1 MPTELETF
9 HNELFQEVLNKA
21 ESEGAL
27 TDEAFFDVFSEKL
40 MEEGDL
46 LTADKAFYSRP
57 GKNNRIEKVNGY
69 GGDPNDSSDKSLSL
83 IICDFDQSPEV
94 LTLTRTNINAEFTRL
109 RNFVDSALDQEF
121 RNRMEETDP
130 AFGLADL
137 ISARWGDIDK
147 IRMILLTNKV
157 LSNRVDRI
165 DSGLIESIPVSYSVL
180 DLTRMQRLASA
191 SEEREEMNIDLLSDF
206 GGGISALPAN
216 LENAEYESYLAVLPA
231 EKLAAI
237 YDRWSDRLL
246 EQNVRVFLQARSN
259 INRGIRNT
267 LQNDPGM
274 FFAYNN
280 GITATAESVQTR
292 QGPLGLEIIALENF
306 QIVNGGQTTGS
317 IYAASKAAW
326 DLSNVFVQMKLS
338 IIRAEKTNEIVP
350 KISEYANS
358 QNRVNPADFFA
369 NHPFHVRIEEF
380 SRRILVPA
388 IGTSLRQSKWF
399 YERAR
404 GQYQDAIGNRT
415 AGAQRR
421 EFGLDF
427 PKNKKFVKTDLAK
440 FVSVWD
446 GDPHIVSRGA
456 QKNFVS
462 FAAEVGKKWDSN
474 ANQFNEM
481 YYRHSIAKA
490 IIFHD
495 TEKLVSAQPWYETGG
510 YRANIVAYAI
520 SKLALDVKKRSGVID
535 FERVWRDQSTFPE
548 LQQTLAVSA
557 TAVKDIIMNP
567 SGYGSRNISEWAKQE
582 ACWKRV
588 ESLEISW
595 PDSLDSCLLTREEQR
610 DDSRSAQKD
619 QKELNGIESQTA
631 VVTAPPNF
639 WASVTDW
646 GTVGRFLSGDD
657 VEVLKVAIDFP
668 ENPTRIPTERQSQRI
683 LEVLKRL
690 QKEGCPIELNKD
702 QM

>member
-1 MPTELETF
+1 MPTELEIF
-9 HNELFQEVLNKA
+9 HTELFQEVLHKA
-21 ESEGAL
+21 EAEGAL

-46 LTADKAFYSRP
+46 ITADKAFYSRP
-57 GKNNRIEKVNGY
+57 GKSNRIEKVNGY
-69 GGDPNDSSDKSLSL
+69 GGDPQDSTDKSLSL
-83 IICDFDQSPEV
+83 IVCDFHQSPEV
-94 LTLTRTNINAEFTRL
+94 LTLTRTNMDTEFTRL
-109 RNFVDSALDQEF
+109 RNFVDSALDREF

-137 ISARWGDIDK
+137 ISARWSDIDK

-157 LSNRVDRI
+157 LSSRVDRI
-165 DSGLIESIPVSYSVL
+165 DSGLIEAKPVSYSVL
-180 DLTRMQRLASA
+180 DLTRMQRLESA
-191 SEEREEMNIDLLSDF
+191 SGEREEMNIDLLGEF

-216 LENAEYESYLAVLPA
+216 LENAEYESYLAILPA

-246 EQNVRVFLQARSN
+246 EQNVRVFLQARGNVN
-259 INRGIRNT
+259 IGIRNT
-267 LQNDPGM
+267 LQNNPGM

-280 GITATAESVQTR
+280 GITATAESVQTS
-292 QGPLGLEIIALENF
+292 QGPNGLEIIGLENF

-317 IYAASKAAW
+317 IYAASKAAV

-338 IIRAEKTNEIVP
+338 IISPEKTDEVVP

-358 QNRVNPADFFA
+358 QNRVNAADFFS

-380 SRRILVPA
+380 SRRIFVPSM
-388 IGTSLRQSKWF
+388 GTSLRQSKWF

-404 GQYQDAIGNRT
+404 GQYQDEIGKRN

-421 EFGLDF
+421 EFDLDF
-427 PKNKKFVKTDLAK
+427 PKSQKFVKTDLAK
-440 FVSVWD
+440 FVSVWE
-446 GDPHIVSRGA
+446 GGPHIVSRGA

-462 FAAEVGKKWDSN
+462 FATEVGKKWESN
-474 ANQFNEM
+474 SNQFNEM
-481 YYRHSIAKA
+481 YYRHAIAKA
-490 IIFHD
+490 IIFRD

-520 SKLALDVKKRSGVID
+520 AKLALDVKKRSGVID
-535 FERVWRDQSTFPE
+535 FERVWRNQTTFPE
-548 LQQTLAVSA
+548 LEQALAASA

-588 ESLEISW
+588 ESLEVSW
-595 PDSLDSCLLTREEQR
+595 PDSLDSCLLTRGEER
-610 DDSRSAQKD
+610 DNRRSAQNE
-619 QKELNGIESQTA
+619 QKELNGIDAQT
-631 VVTAPPNF
+631 VVVKAPSNF
-639 WASVTDW
+639 WARVLEW
-646 GTVGRFLSGDD
+646 GTVGGFLSGDD
-657 VEVLKVAIDFP
+657 VDVLKVAIDFP
-668 ENPTRIPTERQSQRI
+668 ENPTKIPTDKQSQRI
-683 LEVLKRL
+683 LSVLTRL
-690 QKEGCPIELNKD
+690 QQEGCPIELEQD
-702 QM
+702 

>member
-1 MPTELETF
+1 MPTDLETF
-9 HNELFQEVLNKA
+9 HNELFQEVLHKA
-21 ESEGAL
+21 EAEGAL

-57 GKNNRIEKVNGY
+57 GKNKRIEKVNGY

-83 IICDFDQSPEV
+83 IICDFHQGPEV
-94 LTLTRTNINAEFTRL
+94 LTLNRTNMDTEFTRL
-109 RNFVDSALDQEF
+109 RNFVNSALDQEF

-180 DLTRMQRLASA
+180 DLTRMQRLESA
-191 SEEREEMNIDLLSDF
+191 SGEREEMNIDLLSDF

-216 LENAEYESYLAVLPA
+216 LENAEYESYLAILPA

-246 EQNVRVFLQARSN
+246 EQNVRVFLQARGN

-292 QGPLGLEIIALENF
+292 QGPHGLEIIALENF

-317 IYAASKAAW
+317 IYAARKAAV

-338 IIRAEKTNEIVP
+338 IIRPEKTDEVVP

-358 QNRVNPADFFA
+358 QNRVNAADFFS
-369 NHPFHVRIEEF
+369 NHPFHVRIEAF
-380 SRRILVPA
+380 SRRIFVPSM
-388 IGTSLRQSKWF
+388 GTSLRQSKWF

-404 GQYQDAIGNRT
+404 GQYQDEIGKRNV
-415 AGAQRR
+415 GAQRR
-421 EFGLDF
+421 EFDLDF
-427 PKNKKFVKTDLAK
+427 PKSQKFVKTDLAK
-440 FVSVWD
+440 FASVWD

-462 FAAEVGKKWDSN
+462 FATEIGKKWDSN
-474 ANQFNEM
+474 PNQFNEM
-481 YYRHSIAKA
+481 YYRHAIAKA

-535 FERVWRDQSTFPE
+535 FERVWREQTTFPE
-548 LQQTLAVSA
+548 LEQALAVSA

-588 ESLEISW
+588 ESLDVSW

-610 DDSRSAQKD
+610 GNSKSAQKD
-619 QKELNGIESQTA
+619 QKELNGIDAQTA

-639 WASVTDW
+639 WASVVEW
-646 GTVGRFLSGDD
+646 GTVGGFLSGDD
-657 VEVLKVAIDFP
+657 VEVLRVAINFP
-668 ENPTRIPTERQSQRI
+668 ENPTKIPTEKQSQRI
-683 LEVLKRL
+683 LAILKRL
-690 QKEGCPIELNKD
+690 QEEGCPIELDKD
-702 QM
+702 